1 MALRKMMDSIRKPVD
16 VLDREQLA
24 AFCEGLD
31 VTPLDELPLRV
42 PSKVAGEI
50 SAIRLVP
57 RAGAP
62 ALEVTISDGHGRAVA
77 VFLGRRTIPG
87 MTPGRRLVLE
97 GAAVPHGPLRAIYNP
112 SYRFLSR

>member
-1 MALRKMMDSIRKPVD
+1 MALRKLVDSIRKPVE

-31 VTPLDELPLRV
+31 VTPLDQLPLRV
-42 PSKVAGEI
+42 PIKIAGEI

-62 ALEVTISDGHGRAVA
+62 ALEVTIGDGHGRAVA

-87 MTPGRRLVLE
+87 MTPGRRLMAE
-97 GAAVPHGPLRAIYNP
+97 GVAVPHGPMRAIYNP
-112 SYRFLSR
+112 RYRFLPR